1 MKSFF
6 IDKQINYDGR
16 QLAPHWIYKNFNVI
30 GDAICAFIGEVKVE
44 LTEMVDVED
53 VINNEPIYSESM
65 LNFIVEFFGI
75 NLSEGVLRQ
84 RLLITTIKETIEK
97 YCDKPIKRNG
107 DDIFIDGKKL
117 SVSIATTSSNSVLI
131 HTALNLK
138 SENTPIPVSTLPEN
152 ANIFNVK
159 EFAQEVMTSYT
170 NEIED
175 IYFATCKV
183 RGV

>member
-1 MKSFF
+1 MRNLF
-6 IDKQINYDGR
+6 IDKQINYDGT
-16 QLAPHWIYKNFNVI
+16 QLAPHWIYKNFNMI
-30 GDAICAFIGEVKVE
+30 GDMICAFIGEVDVQ

-53 VINNEPIYSESM
+53 VINNEPIHSDLM

-75 NLSEGVLRQ
+75 GLSEGVLRQ

-97 YCDKPIKRNG
+97 YCDKKIIRNG

-138 SENTPIPVSTLPEN
+138 SENTPIPVSTLKDN
-152 ANIFNVK
+152 AQICNVK
-159 EFAQEVMTSYT
+159 EFAKEVMTSYT

>member
-65 LNFIVEFFGI
+65 LNFIIEFFGI

-84 RLLITTIKETIEK
+84 RLLETLFSKIILK
-97 YCDKPIKRNG
+97 
-107 DDIFIDGKKL
+107 
-117 SVSIATTSSNSVLI
+117 VMWNS
-131 HTALNLK
+131 
-138 SENTPIPVSTLPEN
+138 
-152 ANIFNVK
+152 
-159 EFAQEVMTSYT
+159 
-170 NEIED
+170 
-175 IYFATCKV
+175 
-183 RGV
+183 G

>member
-1 MKSFF
+1 MKSLF
-6 IDKQINYDGR
+6 IEKRIDYDGR

-30 GDAICAFIGEVKVE
+30 GNAICAFIGKVDVK

-53 VINNEPIYSESM
+53 VIKNEPIYSEEM
-65 LNFIVEFFGI
+65 LNFIVEFFSIG
-75 NLSEGVLRQ
+75 LSEGVLRQ

-97 YCDKPIKRNG
+97 YCNKKIIRNG
-107 DDIFIDGKKL
+107 DDLFIDGKKL

-138 SENTPIPVSTLPEN
+138 SENTPIEVSTLKEN
-152 ANIFNVK
+152 AGVINIK

-175 IYFATCKV
+175 IYLATCKV